1 MQKMLRYVLLVS
13 ISIMLTACQ
22 AKDDQYYR
30 LHPQKL
36 QAALNDCSST
46 NDSKHCQRLRK
57 IGFEVNQLAY
67 KLQSQP
73 QAFGQKIIAL
83 QVELVKLHERYS
95 EKKNDETMK
104 EIEQNQALLEQHLA
118 IVKWLE
124 SPES

>member
-1 MQKMLRYVLLVS
+1 
-13 ISIMLTACQ
+13 MLTACQ

-36 QAALNDCSST
+36 QAALNNCSAANASEQ
-46 NDSKHCQRLRK
+46 CERLRR

-83 QVELVKLHERYS
+83 QVESVKLHEQYS
-95 EKKNDETMK
+95 ENKNDEK
-104 EIEQNQALLEQHLA
+104 KREIDHNQAQLEQYLA